1 MTMVVQAIL
10 VALIATCSTWWFS
23 HVITRTWL
31 YPIWSG
37 FLVGIVMGRPMEGM
51 MLAAAINLPYVGF
64 ITAGGSMPGNAMFAG
79 SVGTALGLVSGL
91 DMYTATTIG
100 VILGSV
106 AVAVWNA
113 YMSINSIWVH
123 MAEKYAQQGNLK
135 MVRFMNYVP
144 SFFVSF
150 VLNGLPAILIVWKGA
165 VVGDW
170 LASMPQW
177 LIDGF
182 GLVGGILPALGIGM
196 LFNFLGQKKIIPFFF
211 LGFFL
216 AQFLELNTMA
226 ITVFGA
232 IIAFII
238 YLFTENTNKEVA

>member
-1 MTMVVQAIL
+1 MLSAIL

-31 YPIWSG
+31 YPLWAG
-37 FLVGIVMGRPMEGM
+37 FLVGIVMGKPMEGM

-79 SVGTALGLVSGL
+79 SVGTAFGLVSGL
-91 DMYTATTIG
+91 PVEQVMTIS

-106 AVAVWNA
+106 AVMIWNA
-113 YMSINSIWVH
+113 YMSVNSIWVH
-123 MAEKYAQQGNLK
+123 LAEKEAAKGNLN
-135 MVRFMNYVP
+135 MVRFYNYVP
-144 SFFVSF
+144 SFAVSL
-150 VLNGLPAILIVWKGA
+150 VLNGIPAYLIVTRGE
-165 VVGDW
+165 VVGEW
-170 LASMPQW
+170 LSSMPQW

-182 GLVGGILPALGIGM
+182 ALVGGILPALGVGM
-196 LFNFLGQKKIIPFFF
+196 LLNFLGQKKIIAFFF

-216 AQFLELNTMA
+216 AQFLGLSTMA

-232 IIAFII
+232 IIAVVLYMFDGGMKV
-238 YLFTENTNKEVA
+238 KEA